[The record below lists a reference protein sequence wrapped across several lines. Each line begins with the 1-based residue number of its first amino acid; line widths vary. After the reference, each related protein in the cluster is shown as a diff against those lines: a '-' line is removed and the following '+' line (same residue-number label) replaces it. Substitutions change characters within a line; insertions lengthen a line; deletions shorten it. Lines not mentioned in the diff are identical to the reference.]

1 MMSRKNPSFSRQTAV
16 LTKRYFNIFLNNKK
30 TMLMDIVIPLITMII
45 VAVVSCVNMYVDK
58 DKKYTEI
65 NEGYP
70 VLSWE
75 TSEKSDVSKWDG
87 NVSQSPRLYT
97 TKIDDEEYYVV
108 NEIADLAAVM
118 MQGGDWL
125 NRNYCLGKD
134 INLDNHEWTPIGK
147 NKETPFTGK
156 FEGNG
161 HIITNLKITKKND
174 YSGFFGYIKGAEIRN
189 LGIDGGEIN
198 SAAKGAGTIS
208 GCMEHSIVKECF
220 VKKIKLS
227 SKSDVFIGG
236 ISGHAM
242 NKSKISTSYSR
253 VHISGNNSGLIVA
266 ENQNSKIQYCY
277 EAGKINDS
285 SVFNLVGTNKSN
297 ENQSISKTKIKESA
311 STVGKS
317 GIGFRNDSSLSERKA
332 TQIGLF
338 MIICVAIFVGICNS
352 IQEIV
357 KERNILKREY
367 MSNLRLGSYVASK
380 LIVQAVI
387 CAVQSLI
394 ITIIFYIAVSGREY
408 PVGGIVTPWAH
419 IDFYITV
426 FLVTFAA
433 DVTAL
438 FISSIVKS
446 SVMANTFIP
455 IILIVQII
463 YSGVLFE
470 LGKIGD
476 MFASFMISK
485 WGVASLSAISYLN
498 ESRPELLINNPE
510 YEQSLGE
517 ELLTTEM
524 INSSNFGNVI
534 KIWGI
539 LIVFIV
545 VFTVASRVSLNG
557 IKKDKR

>member
-1 MMSRKNPSFSRQTAV
+1 MSRKNPSFSRQTAV

-87 NVSQSPRLYT
+87 KASQAPKLYT
-97 TKIDDEEYYVV
+97 TKIDDEDYYVV
-108 NEIADLAAVM
+108 NEIADLVAVM

-125 NRNYCLGKD
+125 NKNYCLGKD

-147 NKETPFTGK
+147 NKKNPFTGK

-161 HIITNLKITKKND
+161 HIISNLKITKKNN
-174 YSGFFGYIKGAEIRN
+174 YSGFFGYTEGAEIRN
-189 LGIDGGEIN
+189 LGIDIGTIN
-198 SAAKGAGTIS
+198 SATKSAGTIS
-208 GCMEHSIVKECF
+208 GCMKHSIVKECF
-220 VKKIKLS
+220 VKNIKLS
-227 SKSDVFIGG
+227 SNSNINIGG
-236 ISGHAM
+236 ISGQIM
-242 NKSKISTSYSR
+242 NQSKISTSYSR
-253 VHISGNNSGLIVA
+253 VNISGANSGLIVA
-266 ENQNSKIQYCY
+266 ENKNSDIRYCY
-277 EAGKINDS
+277 EAGNIDDTS
-285 SVFNLVGTNKSN
+285 RFNLVGTNKSN
-297 ENQSISKTKIKESA
+297 EKQSISKTRLKESA
-311 STVGKS
+311 STVGKK
-317 GIGFRNDSSLSERKA
+317 GIGFRNDSLLSERRA

-367 MSNLRLGSYVASK
+367 MSNLRLSSYVTSK

-394 ITIIFYIAVSGREY
+394 ITMIFYISVSGRTY
-408 PVGGIVTPWAH
+408 PTSGIVTTSAH
-419 IDFYITV
+419 VDFYITV

-470 LGKIGD
+470 LGKMGD
-476 MFASFMISK
+476 MFASLMISK
-485 WGVASLSAISYLN
+485 WGVASLSAISHLN

-517 ELLTTEM
+517 ELLM
-524 INSSNFGNVI
+524 IESINNSSFGNVI

-539 LIVFIV
+539 LVLFIV
-545 VFTVASRVSLNG
+545 VFTVASRISLSG